1 MKSSHFISQRLGF
14 SNAQADVIQKI
25 GVTHFLKKSFE
36 TPLSPEGI
44 GMFHI
49 DTPKFMDDAPKTRDE
64 YREYR
69 KLGEE
74 EKRKAVVAD
83 NLRIA
88 GLAHTWVERMQ
99 TQEYPLRE
107 KMTLFWHN
115 HFVSSFKKTKVSW
128 AMWQQNQLFREQA
141 LGNYR
146 DLTRRILSDNAMLI
160 YLDNVQNR
168 AKAPNENLSRE
179 LLELFTLGVGNYTEA
194 DIKEGA
200 RALAGLN
207 LDDDGARYYKIW
219 EDNGDKT
226 YLGKKGNWKADDL
239 VRLIFEHPRAGRRLM
254 EKFLKFFMTDTPSV
268 SLIEDYTSAF
278 RKADFEMKP
287 MLEKLVNDDRFLKSQ
302 GDKIK
307 DPVSFLLT
315 TLHEF
320 QVETPPA
327 RQLVQYFR
335 EQDMMLFNPPNVKGW
350 DGGTAWLSSQKLLQ
364 RCGVVA
370 TIANGKTLD
379 NFKFKPKQMNVAE
392 EMNMS
397 EDKLYGKP
405 MKEQKLP
412 VFKWDKSLTT
422 NKLIIKDLSDRLV
435 FTVSKDMQT
444 DMEQVLKYDFN
455 PSEMNAQQAVTRL
468 AEYIMKSPEYQ
479 LC

>member
-1 MKSSHFISQRLGF
+1 MKSNHFISQRLGF

-25 GVTHFLKKSFE
+25 GVVPFLKNSFG
-36 TPLSPEGI
+36 TPLSMDP
-44 GMFHI
+44 
-49 DTPKFMDDAPKTRDE
+49 PKFMEDAPKTRDE
-64 YREYR
+64 YRDLR
-69 KLGEE
+69 KMDEL
-74 EKRKAVVAD
+74 EKKKAAIAE

-88 GLAHTWVERMQ
+88 GLSHAWVERMH
-99 TQEYPLRE
+99 TNEYPLRE

-115 HFVSSFKKTKVSW
+115 HFVSGFKKIKISW
-128 AMWQQNQLFREQA
+128 AMWEQNQLFREMA
-141 LGNYR
+141 FGNYR
-146 DLTRRILSDNAMLI
+146 ELTRRILSDNAMI
-160 YLDNVQNR
+160 AYLDNTQNKVKSR
-168 AKAPNENLSRE
+168 NENLSRE
-179 LLELFTLGVGNYTEA
+179 LLELFTLGVGNYSET

-207 LDDDGARYYKIW
+207 IDDKNARYYKIW
-219 EDNGDKT
+219 EDDGEKN

-287 MLEKLVNDDRFLKSQ
+287 MLEKLVKDERFLTSQ
-302 GDKIK
+302 GNKIK
-307 DPVSFLLT
+307 DPLSFLLT
-315 TLHEF
+315 TLFEF
-320 QVETPPA
+320 QLDTPPA
-327 RQLVQYFR
+327 RQLVQYFK

-370 TIANGKTLD
+370 TLASGKSLD
-379 NFKFKPKQMNVAE
+379 NFKIKAKQMDVADDLE
-392 EMNMS
+392 MS
-397 EDKLYGKP
+397 EGTMFGKP
-405 MKEQKLP
+405 RKEQKLP
-412 VFKWDKSLTT
+412 VLKWNKSLTT
-422 NKLIIKDLSDRLV
+422 NKLIIQDLSERLI

-455 PSEMNAQQAVTRL
+455 PTEMNAQQAITRL

-479 LC
+479 LV